1 MRRLVPS
8 ASVASMGWV
17 TRAYSPEQLGSAVRN
32 AMGASSLEELGVE
45 RVHEAHHLVAD
56 VVRAVD
62 PTMKL
67 YAFGST
73 SVYGFHERNSD
84 VDFVVL
90 REEDIADGKG
100 EDSQSQ
106 LAKGLQTE
114 LLVKLGKRLQDTHLD
129 WSVDAVKRA
138 RVPVV
143 KIKSKT
149 LDFDITAFRRNGV
162 RNSALLRA
170 YMTQNPDLRWVSI
183 AVKHWSKRCG
193 MNGPLGYLTSYGF
206 NILVVYFL
214 LQRGHLSFVDPD
226 QCCASAIEPV
236 PPGVPLAPPQDP
248 ALIGKLLMD
257 FLGYYRREFNLNDD
271 VVTLSRPG
279 VTKKQQLNWTK
290 EAEDIKLINAEKV
303 AYRLCIED
311 PYEINLNV
319 GRKVTAFKLDMM
331 MRTFDKGLQTGMGF
345 L

>member
-1 MRRLVPS
+1 MCT
-8 ASVASMGWV
+8 VALG
-17 TRAYSPEQLGSAVRN
+17 RA
-32 AMGASSLEELGVE
+32 VE
-45 RVHEAHHLVAD
+45 VALSKPLSDSGIDRVHIAHQIVSGAVED
-56 VVRAVD
+56 VN
-62 PTMKL
+62 PSLKL

-106 LAKGLQTE
+106 LAKGLQSE
-114 LLVKLGKRLQDTHLD
+114 LLVKLGRRLQDSHLD
-129 WSVDAVKRA
+129 WTVDAVKRA

-170 YMTQNPDLRWVSI
+170 YMTQNPDMRWVSL

-214 LQRGHLSFVDPD
+214 LQRGLLKFVDPD
-226 QCCASAIEPV
+226 SCCASTID
-236 PPGVPLAPPQDP
+236 PLPSGLPLSSPSDP
-248 ALIGKLLMD
+248 ELIGKLLMD
-257 FLGYYRREFNLNDD
+257 FLHYYKNEFNVQND
-271 VVTLSRPG
+271 VVTLSREG
-279 VTKKQQLNWTK
+279 RTTKQQLNWTK
-290 EAEDIKLINAEKV
+290 EAEDIKLINSEKV

-331 MRTFDKGLQTGMGF
+331 MRTFDKGIQTGMGY